1 MRESKIELSMVH
13 FLTIQDVTIRKKLN
27 EHGTAVIKG
36 IIDKSDE
43 ESVLSTAEG
52 NRYAKLS
59 IENEKGNRKVIFS
72 GIVESVEV
80 ASEGELKQA
89 TVKLIGATRL
99 LECSAHTRTFQN
111 KAMTYGELVKSIES
125 GYEDI
130 KHIMHI
136 GSGQAIGDM
145 IVQYKENDWDFLK
158 RLASHFH
165 TRIYPGYVENGIR
178 YHFGLLTSGT
188 GKEVTSTS
196 YQIVNDVDDL
206 YDKKENKVPGLQQK
220 DGFCY
225 KVQSRE
231 YYELGEK
238 ATFRKHQVYVY
249 AVQSEYIGNELV
261 HTYYMKTEGGCKRRK
276 CFNTKLIGA
285 SLDAKILAVSND
297 TVKVCVTVDQKQDKA
312 TAKWFP
318 YSTVYSS
325 PDGTGW
331 YCMPEEGD
339 KVRLYFPNEKEEEG
353 YIISSI
359 HLESGQGAGAG
370 AAGGQSAPRS
380 NPDNKSIS
388 TKYNKQVELTPT
400 QITMTNNKGMTI
412 KIDDNEGI
420 SIQSDKN
427 VTIQSDEE
435 LSIRSRNSNMVV
447 EAPESIAFI
456 QGSAKITMKD
466 EVTVEGAKFKVQ

>member
-1 MRESKIELSMVH
+1 MRDSKVKLSMVD
-13 FLTIQDVTIRKKLN
+13 FLTIQDVTIRKKCN
-27 EHGTAVIKG
+27 EHGMAIIKG
-36 IIDKSDE
+36 IIVISDE
-43 ESVLSTAEG
+43 ESVLSVTDG

-59 IENEKGNRKVIFS
+59 IENEKGEMKTVFA
-72 GIVESVEV
+72 GIVESVQV
-80 ASEGELKQA
+80 ASEGNLKQA
-89 TVKLIGATRL
+89 IIKLVGATRL
-99 LECSAHTRTFQN
+99 LECVSHTRTFQN
-111 KAMTYGELVKSIES
+111 KDMTYGELIKSIET
-125 GYEDI
+125 GFDDI

-165 TRIYPGYVENGIR
+165 ERIYTEYGENGIR
-178 YHFGLLTSGT
+178 YHFGLLTSG
-188 GKEVTSTS
+188 KAREITSSS
-196 YQIVNDVDDL
+196 YQIVNDVDEL
-206 YDKKENKVPGLQQK
+206 YDKKENNVPRLQVK

-231 YYELGEK
+231 YHELGEK
-238 ATFRKHQVYVY
+238 VMFQKHELYVY
-249 AVQSEYIGNELV
+249 EVQSAYVGSELV
-261 HTYYMKTEGGCKRRK
+261 HTYYLKSEGGCKRRK

-285 SLDAKILAVSND
+285 SLDAKIVSVSKD
-297 TVKVCVTVDQKQDKA
+297 MVKVCVTVDGKQDKA

-331 YCMPEEGD
+331 YCMSEEGD

-359 HLESGQGAGAG
+359 HLEAGQGTGSSN
-370 AAGGQSAPRS
+370 GQSAPRS

-400 QITMTNNKGMTI
+400 TITMTNNKGMTI

-420 SIQSDKN
+420 SIHSDKN

-435 LSIRSRNSNMVV
+435 LSIRSHNSNMVV
-447 EAPESIAFI
+447 EAPESIELI
-456 QGSAKITMKD
+456 QGATKITMKD

>member
-1 MRESKIELSMVH
+1 MRDSKMELSMVH

-52 NRYAKLS
+52 NRFAKLS
-59 IENEKGNRKVIFS
+59 IENEKGKTKTVFA
-72 GIVESVEV
+72 GIVESVQV
-80 ASEGELKQA
+80 ASEGNLKQA
-89 TVKLIGATRL
+89 TVKLVGATRL
-99 LECSAHTRTFQN
+99 LECASHTRTFQN
-111 KAMTYGELVKSIES
+111 KAMTYGELVRSIET
-125 GYEDI
+125 GYDDI

-165 TRIYPGYVENGIR
+165 ARIYPGYGENGIR
-178 YHFGLLTSGT
+178 YHFGLLTGGT
-188 GKEVTSTS
+188 SREITSSS
-196 YQIVNDVDDL
+196 YQIVNDVDEL
-206 YDKKENKVPGLQQK
+206 YEKKENKVPGLQPG

-231 YYELGEK
+231 YLELGEK
-238 ATFRKHQVYVY
+238 VTFRKHELYVY
-249 AVQSEYIGNELV
+249 AVQSAYIGNELV
-261 HTYYMKTEGGCKRRK
+261 HTYYFKTEGGCKRRK

-285 SLDAKILAVSND
+285 SLDAKILSVSKD
-297 TVKVCVTVDQKQDKA
+297 TVKVCVTVDGKQDKA
-312 TAKWFP
+312 AAKWFP

-359 HLESGQGAGAG
+359 HLESGQGAGASV
-370 AAGGQSAPRS
+370 GQSAPRS

-400 QITMTNNKGMTI
+400 TITMTNNKGMTI
-412 KIDDNEGI
+412 KIDDKEGI
-420 SIQSDKN
+420 SIHSDKN